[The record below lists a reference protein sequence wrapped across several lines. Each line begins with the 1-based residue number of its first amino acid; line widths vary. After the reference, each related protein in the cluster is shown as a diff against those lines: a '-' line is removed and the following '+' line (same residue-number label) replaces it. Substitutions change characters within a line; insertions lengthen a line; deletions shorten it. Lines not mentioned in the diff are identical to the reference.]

1 MNKYIYYKNT
11 TGEIASVVQYEY
23 QIDPVNV
30 EGQSYI
36 EVPAETL
43 NNVVETHYV
52 ADGVLV
58 EKAPR
63 PTDSSFYVW
72 SPNTWAFDADA
83 FLAVVRRDRNK
94 RLSATDWTQVA
105 DAPLTEEQVSAYR
118 TYRQALRDIT
128 DNLDGTERLLT
139 DISWPTL

>member
-1 MNKYIYYKNT
+1 
-11 TGEIASVVQYEY
+11 
-23 QIDPVNV
+23 
-30 EGQSYI
+30 
-36 EVPAETL
+36 
-43 NNVVETHYV
+43 
-52 ADGVLV
+52 
-58 EKAPR
+58 
-63 PTDSSFYVW
+63 VW